1 MPQCRGAGA
10 RLCAAL
16 RFSSVMHRVPRLTV
30 LALAALTAALALP
43 APALAARGAEVS
55 IMDDQL
61 LLGRSQ
67 AFIDRQMAIFSS
79 LGVDRVR
86 VSAFWNGNAPSPTAR
101 SKPGGFDA
109 ANPADPRY
117 RWGALDR
124 VVGSAVA
131 HGIKVMITITTPA
144 PRWATSGGRKGGLW
158 KPNAREFGAYAEAV
172 ARRYGAV
179 VDHYGVAN
187 EPNQGGWLQPQS
199 SSRGLVAPHLYRAMV
214 QAAYPRIKAA
224 DPGSLALVGNLASSG
239 TAAHGRRAPIRPLAF
254 LRAMACVNR
263 RYRPIHTGSCRRFKP
278 VPADA
283 VAHHPYQFF
292 TPPTRH
298 SRNSDDAGIGD
309 GRRLL
314 RALDRLV
321 RSGRIK
327 TPGHRRLSVYYTEF
341 GYQTNPPDPF
351 AGISLRRQ
359 SRWLQEAAYLV
370 WRSPRIRG
378 LNQFRLTDGRLSGR
392 GLSAFREFQSG
403 LLFSNRRAKPA
414 YRSFRNPFV
423 ISGRRFWGQ
432 ARPGGAHSVAIQH
445 RSGRGAFKRVRTVTT
460 DASGYFSARLARR
473 RGQWRYVFSGG
484 GSHGTSDVLTLH

>member
-1 MPQCRGAGA
+1 MP
-10 RLCAAL
+10 
-16 RFSSVMHRVPRLTV
+16 SVPLPRSTV
-30 LALAALTAALALP
+30 VLLAALVAAIALP

-67 AFIDRQMAIFSS
+67 PFIDGQMSIFSA
-79 LGVDRVR
+79 LGVDRLR

-101 SKPGGFDA
+101 RKPGGFDA
-109 ANPADPRY
+109 ANPNDPRY

-124 VVGSAVA
+124 VVGAA
-131 HGIKVMITITTPA
+131 ITHGIKVMITITTPA
-144 PRWATSGGRKGGLW
+144 PRWATTGGRKGGLW
-158 KPNAREFGAYAEAV
+158 KPSAREFGAYAEAV
-172 ARRYGAV
+172 ARRYGPV

-199 SSRGLVAPHLYRAMV
+199 TSGGLVAPHLYRAMV
-214 QAAYPRIKAA
+214 RAAYPRIKAA
-224 DPGSLALVGNLASSG
+224 DPGSLALIGNLASSG
-239 TAAHGRRAPIRPLAF
+239 TNAHGRRAPIRPLAF

-263 RYRPIHTGSCRRFKP
+263 RYRPIRGGACRGFKP

-309 GRRLL
+309 GGRLL
-314 RALDRLV
+314 RVLDRLV

-327 TPGHRRLSVYYTEF
+327 TPGRRKLSVYYTEF

-351 AGISLRRQ
+351 SGISLRRQ
-359 SRWLQEAAYLV
+359 SRWLQDAAYLV

-392 GLSAFREFQSG
+392 GVSAFREFQSG

-414 YRSFRNPFV
+414 YRSFPHPFV
-423 ISGRRFWGQ
+423 IAGSRFWGQ
-432 ARPGGAHSVAIQH
+432 ARPGGAHTVQIQH
-445 RSGRGAFKRVRTVTT
+445 RSGRGAFRTVRRVTT
-460 DASGYFSARLARR
+460 DGAGYFSVRLARR
-473 RGQWRYVFSGG
+473 RGQWRYAFSGG
-484 GSHGTSDVLTLH
+484 VSDVLTVH